1 MLEKWNIS
9 LEIAPEIG
17 CVSKMKIP
25 PLLLCQMQSCQ
36 KERSKSG
43 NHDSEFAFQWI
54 LRLDNL
60 SGKSVVCFWVDMR
73 SSNSAT
79 HLVDIGN
86 WPSQQSP
93 KWSYRIGNAS
103 FEFRS
108 PFILIVIVCAFCI
121 LMYFKYSKGL
131 KSHDHVFE
139 RDFVHVHNTNP
150 YNTTYPLTRPVITP
164 EGLRYRIGAIADPDQ
179 DSKVNSLTWI
189 MNVHIFS
196 ILWLFILRI
205 HGFDFLKRISK
216 IFLRYFENS

>member
-103 FEFRS
+103 FEFRP

-179 DSKVNSLTWI
+179 DSKVNS
-189 MNVHIFS
+189 F
-196 ILWLFILRI
+196 
-205 HGFDFLKRISK
+205 
-216 IFLRYFENS
+216 